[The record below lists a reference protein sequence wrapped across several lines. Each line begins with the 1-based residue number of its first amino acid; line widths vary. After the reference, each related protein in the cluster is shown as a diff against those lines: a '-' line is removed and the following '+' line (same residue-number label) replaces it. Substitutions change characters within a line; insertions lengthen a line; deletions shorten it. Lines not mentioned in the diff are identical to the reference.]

1 MVAGCCGGDRAGHG
15 SFIHESG
22 TQGLCGFWPYAD
34 WLASAEGVR
43 SVLFNQCTYGASQC
57 ATIDEAGEW
66 IAATEAAVAWAR
78 DHGAARV
85 TIVGASVGG
94 VVALHA
100 ATSITP
106 RVDAVVN
113 LSGEL
118 SWSGLDSVAA
128 AKRLDTAAMFAIAP
142 RDRYVTV
149 DEMQSVYQAA
159 SAAPKQLVVLPDGA
173 GHGWQMLTDA
183 SGYGWS
189 PLATTIANWIHG
201 SRKLV

>member
-1 MVAGCCGGDRAGHG
+1 MVGTGPDTAV
-15 SFIHESG
+15 FIHESG

-34 WLASAEGVR
+34 WLAGAEGVR

-57 ATIDEAGEW
+57 AAIDEAREW
-66 IAATEAAVAWAR
+66 IAATGAAVAWAR
-78 DHGAARV
+78 DHGAPRV

-94 VVALHA
+94 VIALHA
-100 ATSITP
+100 TTSITP

-128 AKRLDTAAMFAIAP
+128 AKRLDTAALFAIAP
-142 RDRYVTV
+142 GDRYVTV

>member
-1 MVAGCCGGDRAGHG
+1 
-15 SFIHESG
+15 
-22 TQGLCGFWPYAD
+22 LCGIWPYAD

-57 ATIDEAGEW
+57 AAIDEAEEW

-78 DHGAARV
+78 DHGAHRV
-85 TIVGASVGG
+85 TIVGASAGG
-94 VVALHA
+94 IVALHA

-118 SWSGLDSVAA
+118 SWSDLNSVAA
-128 AKRLDTAAMFAIAP
+128 AKLLDIAALFAVAP
-142 RDRYVTV
+142 GDRYVTV
-149 DEMQSVYQAA
+149 DEMQSVYQTA

-173 GHGWQMLTDA
+173 GHGWEMLTDA
-183 SGYGWS
+183 SGSGWS
-189 PLATTIANWIHG
+189 PLATTIASWIHG
-201 SRKLV
+201 SHR